1 VASRQGALVLGLLCA
16 VCAAGVLVFA
26 LGQYKTSVQK
36 VTPQATVL
44 VATAQIT
51 KGTSGDSIATEKLY
65 KSMPIV
71 ATQLTPGAISDASL
85 LEGKVAAATILP
97 GQQLNLTDFTNVVG
111 VTGVLPPPQRAMS
124 VSIDEAHGDTDVLQ
138 AGDRVDLY
146 AEFTPKT
153 GEPFVILL
161 APNVLIIK
169 PAPGAAPAAGSSSK
183 SGASAS
189 TTSTPATTTPTG
201 GTTLTGSS
209 MVLSVSAAEAPEIA
223 YAANAGSLYVSL
235 RPSNATVSPRSMT
248 TLASIEQA
256 SISTSGAL
264 SNGAHP

>member
-1 VASRQGALVLGLLCA
+1 
-16 VCAAGVLVFA
+16 VLVFA

-44 VATAQIT
+44 VSTAQIT
-51 KGTSGDSIATEKLY
+51 KGTSGDLIATQKLY
-65 KSMPIV
+65 KATPIV

-97 GQQLNLTDFTNVVG
+97 GQQLTLADFTTVVG
-111 VTGVLPPPQRAMS
+111 ITGVLPPAQRALS
-124 VSIDEAHGDTDVLQ
+124 VSIDEAHGNTDVLQ

-146 AEFTPKT
+146 AEFAAPPHGSFVVLIAPK
-153 GEPFVILL
+153 
-161 APNVLIIK
+161 VLIIK
-169 PAPGAAPAAGSSSK
+169 TAGGAATVSP
-183 SGASAS
+183 SAKPGTS
-189 TTSTPATTTPTG
+189 TATTSTPATTSPTAASPTG
-201 GTTLTGSS
+201 GTTLSGSA
-209 MVLSVSAAEAPEIA
+209 MVLSVSAAEAPEIVF
-223 YAANAGSLYVSL
+223 AANAGALYVSL
-235 RPSNATVSPRSMT
+235 RPANATTSPRSLT